1 MHVRRED
8 ACVMPAGAGEHG
20 AHACAATA
28 LSRGYIQ
35 KWTSRT
41 MGAHMSERQ
50 GGGGDT
56 VKRTQQRE
64 KHSSQVNGRAI
75 ANAGVRGA
83 GDVTLAPPAAADAR
97 RRRARAPPRD
107 PESPKKAAP
116 QDLFT
121 TPGYHDPHPPVVWGM
136 CGAAPREYV
145 EPPVIPH
152 VVSRTQCGNHGS

>member
-1 MHVRRED
+1 MCDAGRRRRTR
-8 ACVMPAGAGEHG
+8 CTRM
-20 AHACAATA
+20 
-28 LSRGYIQ
+28 RGDGLEQ
-35 KWTSRT
+35 KIY
-41 MGAHMSERQ
+41 SEMEKQDDGGTHERKTR
-50 GGGGDT
+50 GGGDT

-83 GDVTLAPPAAADAR
+83 GDVTPAPPAAADAR

>member
-1 MHVRRED
+1 MCDAGRRRRTR
-8 ACVMPAGAGEHG
+8 CTRM
-20 AHACAATA
+20 
-28 LSRGYIQ
+28 RGDGLEQ
-35 KWTSRT
+35 KI
-41 MGAHMSERQ
+41 HSEMEKQ
-50 GGGGDT
+50 GDGGTHERKTRGGGDT